1 MKVAWEL
8 GILGTPFMEEKRGQS
23 INNSSVYGTI
33 SYITVN
39 SHCVIVIFGIGKRRQ
54 WSQIR
59 FFFKLIHK
67 YYANERTYGSS
78 CRCGGQRAVITL
90 DDDVL
95 TLVYIVA
102 LDSIFGSP
110 FLVVDT
116 FLNTNQEPQCKIR
129 VITHPPVLSRYAG
142 HRRDEPYALIRYSW
156 KLYQH
161 TIGCWTR
168 RTFSPRSCIRPVRLL
183 T

>member
-1 MKVAWEL
+1 MAH
-8 GILGTPFMEEKRGQS
+8 R
-23 INNSSVYGTI
+23 
-33 SYITVN
+33 
-39 SHCVIVIFGIGKRRQ
+39 
-54 WSQIR
+54 
-59 FFFKLIHK
+59 
-67 YYANERTYGSS
+67 A
-78 CRCGGQRAVITL
+78 GGQRAVITL

-161 TIGCWTR
+161 TIGC
-168 RTFSPRSCIRPVRLL
+168 
-183 T
+183 